1 MRVFNFFPSFFS
13 LEFHDNPDVF
23 TPFLALDRE
32 NFLKFLT
39 TLTNKRAKLQQDIQH
54 AEELCVNLNSGTQAR
69 KDVSAQIAA
78 QKVLERGIRIVYR
91 RILCFLDASSHLYKR
106 GRVCFVSS
114 VHLGVFF
121 KHVKVVQILL
131 KLSRFRKKKFPRFF

>member
-106 GRVCFVSS
+106 VCPSVGPSVRRRSTAVLPSS
-114 VHLGVFF
+114 KNKKTTHFF
-121 KHVKVVQILL
+121 TIIYSNQ
-131 KLSRFRKKKFPRFF
+131 